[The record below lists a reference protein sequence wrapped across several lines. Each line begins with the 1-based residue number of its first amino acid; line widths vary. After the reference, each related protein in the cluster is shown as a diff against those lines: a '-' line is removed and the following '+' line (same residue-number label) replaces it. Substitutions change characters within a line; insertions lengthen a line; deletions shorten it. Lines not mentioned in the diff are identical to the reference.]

1 MSSSA
6 SRPRK
11 RRGRPVNGILLLD
24 KPIGISSNAALQM
37 AKRVFSAAKAGHTG
51 NLDVLASGLLPV
63 CFGEATKVCQFLLD
77 ADKRYLSEFTL
88 GRRTTTGDSEGT
100 SVYERPTEHIKL
112 TDIERVLAQF
122 RGPIEQLPPMHS
134 ALKHKGQPLYKLAHQ
149 GIEVERQ
156 KRTVTIH
163 GLDVLSFDNP
173 RLEVAVSCS
182 KGTYVRTLAEDIGEA
197 LGCGGYVSALR
208 RDGVGPY
215 ELADAWTL
223 ERLEWL
229 AQRGAE
235 ELDRSLLPIDGALLL
250 MPRID
255 LSSESSF
262 YLERGHAVLVPRA
275 PTAGLLRLYDD
286 LGRFVGVGEVLSD
299 GRVAPRRLFRA
310 DPAQDADESVRSSAQ
325 TPCG

>member
-1 MSSSA
+1 MASSA

-11 RRGRPVNGILLLD
+11 RRGRSVNGILLLD

-77 ADKRYLSEFTL
+77 ADKRYFSEFTL

-100 SVYERPTEHIKL
+100 SVYERPTAHL
-112 TDIERVLAQF
+112 SLADVERVVAQF
-122 RGPIEQLPPMHS
+122 RGPIAQLPPMHS

-149 GIEVERQ
+149 GIEIERQ
-156 KRTVTIH
+156 RRVVTIH
-163 GLDVLSFDNP
+163 EFEVLSFSNP

-182 KGTYVRTLAEDIGEA
+182 KGTYVRTLAEDIGEV

-215 ELADAWTL
+215 QLADAWTL

-229 AQRGAE
+229 AQRGEE

-250 MPRID
+250 MPRVD

-262 YLERGHAVLVPRA
+262 YLERGHAVLVPKA
-275 PTAGLLRLYDD
+275 PTVGLLRLYDD

-310 DPAQDADESVRSSAQ
+310 GAAQNADESMRSSA
-325 TPCG
+325 